1 MTKRPLYFEK
11 SQVKTLIF
19 DWDGTL
25 LNSIGA
31 LTDTF
36 FQTCKTFS
44 LPPPNQA
51 DLHNSFGSPP
61 DSIVQRFFP
70 DICQK
75 DPHFVQNFIRT
86 FRQDYHNSKPQLFT
100 HSKET
105 LTLLQQSDYTLCVA
119 TNKNRII
126 FDQEL
131 QQTGLGHLISLSK
144 TPTECAAKPNPA
156 MLHSICNTLGVAPEN
171 CVMIGDHSNDIV
183 AAHEANMPAVLLL
196 QGKETSPSTCSSL
209 NPEGILKS
217 MEDLPDWLRNE
228 PHG

>member
-1 MTKRPLYFEK
+1 MTKTPLYFEK

-44 LPPPNQA
+44 LPTPTQA
-51 DLHNSFGSPP
+51 DLQNSFGSPSE
-61 DSIVQRFFP
+61 SIVQRFFP
-70 DICQK
+70 DTCQK

-86 FRQDYHNSKPQLFT
+86 FRQGYLNSKPQLFT

-105 LTLLQQSDYTLCVA
+105 LILLHESGYTLCVA
-119 TNKNRII
+119 TNKNRIS

-131 QQTGLGHLISLSK
+131 QQTGLDHLISLSK

-183 AAHEANMPAVLLL
+183 AAHEASMPAVLLL
-196 QGKETSPSTCSSL
+196 QGKKTDPNAFSSL
-209 NPEGILKS
+209 NPEAILKS
-217 MEDLPDWLRNE
+217 IEDLPDWLRSK